1 MTSNWIVDIEQ
12 ELRFGAGEEI
22 IGYAYVI
29 HTSPDE
35 YEKYV
40 HVNTLP
46 VNEINSQEDASFV
59 FYRNT
64 YGNILS
70 ISVYDKCVMAFTIR
84 IDVWAVLMD
93 GEQRIQ
99 KYIGMFEKT
108 YNPSVLETYA
118 AGMERANKM
127 INSNVS
133 FQLLRTNPKLTGNVK
148 VVVTEDSKLYLDT
161 FKVSL
166 ALGQYKYRRVPV
178 NANEYYGRSLM
189 HFRKMSTDDFYKVE
203 DNCFNMFTAV
213 NDFKAQYYTVYNSGV
228 RTNEDHLYSENF
240 AMLAPLCVKNVLP
253 DFFLVFKVNT
263 DEISKRKS
271 MSESEKIKYFFKN
284 GKLVKSFDF
293 RDGTNLGKYIRNIRD
308 NAKNYPG
315 DVFASYDIKNYNKFI
330 GISVDRG
337 VVTSA
342 YESMYKERTVNNQVA
357 FNEYFTEGFERN
369 KLVSKDILNFE
380 FMFNDEEENL
390 FSINTY
396 FGIYVTLNGETD
408 TFSCIGY
415 DGCYEFDNKDLHN
428 IPSGSDILRTEH
440 EELIY
445 GISTPDRF
453 IRLKDSIY
461 DASVMEE
468 FKLKPYRSIVTG
480 KYHDMSESSDY
491 EFVTVTI
498 NKDIKEG
505 EHFRVIDLKNAVIY
519 DVVATGY
526 TKYLENNTS
535 EVCNNYIWYRR
546 MRFTVKTISAYFSG
560 SLENQI
566 STLAF
571 AFNKLKISK
580 TAVKTSRNALSIKTY
595 NSDCIFEKVSSVSD
609 YTLKN
614 KDILLDYNEDDGSIT
629 FFGSISPK
637 KLIVEASD
645 VYSPENDYFYLYP
658 YYTDATGYRIAYA
671 GKFQKVTAERFINAI
686 VSNDISKIDEK
697 TVVYIKEDGTPVLYE
712 GFDIVQYE
720 YDGEIKERPETVR
733 YILSPDLE
741 SYIIDVTNPYIYNGT
756 ISLYSVYPINSGVCS
771 ILPYKDFMF
780 DVIDKD
786 TVSNYI
792 DSTTEIKAISD
803 GGEFLKTYMIN
814 DIPVQSKT
822 EEYLTDYFDKT
833 RKSDTYLYRISET
846 TGIPIYNKLE
856 SETDKDTYYSY
867 LLKINHTN
875 SDISLTSPYVCKW
888 RSNGT
893 DARGENMRMMYSYDA
908 SYMDVGRSYYVP
920 YDKSDIQYNEK
931 TKYAR
936 LDTNECYNEELG
948 YLGVDQPDTK
958 FIKYLKNIFNGI
970 LPESVNESGISVKD
984 AIMSGRI
991 SIDDLLYYGSTTRN
1005 KFSTVYKAGENTIE
1019 FISGGIK
1026 FKIRSSNSDV
1036 INFNAYT
1043 GYQAVFISVPGFVSE
1058 HNTAC
1063 ELIIDEVN
1071 AQLALIYYTGTNS
1084 VENKSVKKSSVFKVK
1099 HTSPLSECIC
1109 TNTEDGD
1116 PIIKVLNDTSISS
1129 ELCNNNG
1136 YLLLTNRHIYDN
1148 TGYSNRD
1155 DALIIASVVP
1165 YLGFYRDSYI
1175 IAANPYIMVNG
1186 AMERATNS
1194 LINMYTDLYNDGIDM
1209 YIISDSPEY
1218 DINEPA
1224 TKETLRNAL
1233 TSCGIYVRKHEGIKD
1248 YTNLESF
1255 LDFTVVPPYRVEK
1268 EEIIKTVGEDL
1279 IISDKGKK
1287 TFGYVQTT
1295 YGMPVMTD
1303 ILNFNYSDSELNSV
1317 FDRVL
1322 DGMNIEISKVEPLK
1336 QLWINKYTTSSNYCI
1351 PIDSSYPRISVDCL
1365 TNVSIMDNCWGDM
1378 YYDYD
1383 VHDFLGNDDYDRIE
1397 WSTPVPGY
1405 QTGYEKNCFF
1415 GSRGINMNGI
1425 EGKSIDLTVW
1435 KNTKVSEK
1443 DKCIKLNISESLI
1456 YKILFTKGFSDSWK
1470 YLGLRSNTFKIKYI
1484 KNTILPML
1492 NITSKTVFTLYQ
1504 FDETKKLMFKDLI
1517 NMDGLTEVSNVKNE
1531 LKYENG
1537 KYYMY
1542 VYPDEMHTYYAKM
1555 HIEL

>member
-12 ELRFGAGEEI
+12 ELRFSAGEEI
-22 IGYAYVI
+22 IGYAYTI

-84 IDVWAVLMD
+84 IDVWAVIMD

-108 YNPSVLETYA
+108 YNSSVLETYA
-118 AGMERANKM
+118 ADMERANKM

-133 FQLLRTNPKLTGNVK
+133 FQLLRTNPKLTGNIK

-428 IPSGSDILRTEH
+428 IPSGSDILKTEH

-480 KYHDMSESSDY
+480 EYHDMSENSDY

-546 MRFTVKTISAYFSG
+546 MRFTIKTISAYFSG

-571 AFNKLKISK
+571 AFNKLKI
-580 TAVKTSRNALSIKTY
+580 
-595 NSDCIFEKVSSVSD
+595 C
-609 YTLKN
+609 KN
-614 KDILLDYNEDDGSIT
+614 
-629 FFGSISPK
+629 
-637 KLIVEASD
+637 
-645 VYSPENDYFYLYP
+645 
-658 YYTDATGYRIAYA
+658 
-671 GKFQKVTAERFINAI
+671 
-686 VSNDISKIDEK
+686 
-697 TVVYIKEDGTPVLYE
+697 
-712 GFDIVQYE
+712 
-720 YDGEIKERPETVR
+720 
-733 YILSPDLE
+733 
-741 SYIIDVTNPYIYNGT
+741 
-756 ISLYSVYPINSGVCS
+756 
-771 ILPYKDFMF
+771 LP
-780 DVIDKD
+780 
-786 TVSNYI
+786 
-792 DSTTEIKAISD
+792 
-803 GGEFLKTYMIN
+803 
-814 DIPVQSKT
+814 
-822 EEYLTDYFDKT
+822 
-833 RKSDTYLYRISET
+833 
-846 TGIPIYNKLE
+846 
-856 SETDKDTYYSY
+856 
-867 LLKINHTN
+867 
-875 SDISLTSPYVCKW
+875 
-888 RSNGT
+888 
-893 DARGENMRMMYSYDA
+893 
-908 SYMDVGRSYYVP
+908 
-920 YDKSDIQYNEK
+920 
-931 TKYAR
+931 
-936 LDTNECYNEELG
+936 
-948 YLGVDQPDTK
+948 
-958 FIKYLKNIFNGI
+958 
-970 LPESVNESGISVKD
+970 
-984 AIMSGRI
+984 
-991 SIDDLLYYGSTTRN
+991 
-1005 KFSTVYKAGENTIE
+1005 
-1019 FISGGIK
+1019 
-1026 FKIRSSNSDV
+1026 
-1036 INFNAYT
+1036 
-1043 GYQAVFISVPGFVSE
+1043 
-1058 HNTAC
+1058 
-1063 ELIIDEVN
+1063 
-1071 AQLALIYYTGTNS
+1071 
-1084 VENKSVKKSSVFKVK
+1084 
-1099 HTSPLSECIC
+1099 
-1109 TNTEDGD
+1109 
-1116 PIIKVLNDTSISS
+1116 
-1129 ELCNNNG
+1129 
-1136 YLLLTNRHIYDN
+1136 
-1148 TGYSNRD
+1148 
-1155 DALIIASVVP
+1155 
-1165 YLGFYRDSYI
+1165 
-1175 IAANPYIMVNG
+1175 
-1186 AMERATNS
+1186 
-1194 LINMYTDLYNDGIDM
+1194 
-1209 YIISDSPEY
+1209 
-1218 DINEPA
+1218 
-1224 TKETLRNAL
+1224 
-1233 TSCGIYVRKHEGIKD
+1233 
-1248 YTNLESF
+1248 
-1255 LDFTVVPPYRVEK
+1255 
-1268 EEIIKTVGEDL
+1268 
-1279 IISDKGKK
+1279 
-1287 TFGYVQTT
+1287 
-1295 YGMPVMTD
+1295 
-1303 ILNFNYSDSELNSV
+1303 
-1317 FDRVL
+1317 
-1322 DGMNIEISKVEPLK
+1322 
-1336 QLWINKYTTSSNYCI
+1336 
-1351 PIDSSYPRISVDCL
+1351 
-1365 TNVSIMDNCWGDM
+1365 
-1378 YYDYD
+1378 
-1383 VHDFLGNDDYDRIE
+1383 
-1397 WSTPVPGY
+1397 
-1405 QTGYEKNCFF
+1405 
-1415 GSRGINMNGI
+1415 
-1425 EGKSIDLTVW
+1425 
-1435 KNTKVSEK
+1435 
-1443 DKCIKLNISESLI
+1443 
-1456 YKILFTKGFSDSWK
+1456 
-1470 YLGLRSNTFKIKYI
+1470 
-1484 KNTILPML
+1484 
-1492 NITSKTVFTLYQ
+1492 
-1504 FDETKKLMFKDLI
+1504 
-1517 NMDGLTEVSNVKNE
+1517 
-1531 LKYENG
+1531 
-1537 KYYMY
+1537 
-1542 VYPDEMHTYYAKM
+1542 
-1555 HIEL
+1555 